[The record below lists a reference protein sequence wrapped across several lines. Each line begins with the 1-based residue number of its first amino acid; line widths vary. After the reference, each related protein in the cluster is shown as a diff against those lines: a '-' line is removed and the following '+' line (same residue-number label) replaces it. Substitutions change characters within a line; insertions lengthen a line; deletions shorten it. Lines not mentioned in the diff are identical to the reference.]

1 MVSERERLL
10 DLSRRE
16 AAHAAVMSSGMS
28 DKSRSLESSL
38 AQAEEKLLAG
48 EGQLRELQQERKKTE
63 TRLEADLVKAQ
74 TRLELAL
81 ADASSER
88 GRGVEQARA
97 TLELEKRVAVLGA
110 DLESE
115 KVHSKD
121 LLQKSNRYVRCT
133 SIVYRFVG
141 CIG

>member
-48 EGQLRELQQERKKTE
+48 EEQMRDLQQERKKAE
-63 TRLEADLVKAQ
+63 SRLEADLVKAQ

-88 GRGVEQARA
+88 DRGAELAKAVV
-97 TLELEKRVAVLGA
+97 ELEKRVSVLGA
-110 DLESE
+110 DLENE
-115 KVHSKD
+115 KAHSKD
-121 LLQKSNRYVRCT
+121 LLQKSNRHRA
-133 SIVYRFVG
+133 
-141 CIG
+141 